1 MSCFYP
7 THETF
12 QRIPAQN
19 LPPRPLR
26 PGPATLTDA
35 QREASADNRAR
46 RRAEEVNRQRTYRRQ
61 QALGL
66 PLRFPLSAREQANL
80 DAQWDLNA
88 GAFRTEGDV

>member
-19 LPPRPLR
+19 LPARPVN
-26 PGPATLTDA
+26 PAPVLLTDE
-35 QREASADNRAR
+35 QREATSANRAR

-61 QALGL
+61 QALSL
-66 PLRFPLSAREQANL
+66 PLRFPLSAREQADL
-80 DAQWDLNA
+80 DAKWDLHG
-88 GAFRTEGDV
+88 GAFREEV